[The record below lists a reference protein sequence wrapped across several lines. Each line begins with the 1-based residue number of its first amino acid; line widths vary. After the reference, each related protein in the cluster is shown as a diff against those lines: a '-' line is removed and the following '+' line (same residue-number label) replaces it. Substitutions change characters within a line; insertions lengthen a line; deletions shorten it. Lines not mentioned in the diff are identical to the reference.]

1 MGWSLPAIN
10 VSAFV
15 RLTNS
20 LELVIKLYTTRREKL
35 NYMTLQESQMSLFEE
50 SDVWTLSVEDFR
62 ARLSQL
68 QETDEVLKIHEEL
81 SSLKSQGLLPYS
93 NLSIYSSR
101 TSRGLLAMIKG
112 IPLRQSSDRW
122 MNWGMM
128 SNGKCLTA
136 KILEYHKTE
145 KGATLSDILEEQ
157 VEDKY
162 FLSLKQDQ
170 INQLCN

>member
-1 MGWSLPAIN
+1 MIQ
-10 VSAFV
+10 
-15 RLTNS
+15 
-20 LELVIKLYTTRREKL
+20 KDKL
-35 NYMTLQESQMSLFEE
+35 NYTMQQDSQKKK
-50 SDVWTLSVEDFR
+50 SDQLDKSMLSAQDFHASLSVLLEYEEASR
-62 ARLSQL
+62 IQ
-68 QETDEVLKIHEEL
+68 TEL
-81 SSLKSQGLLPYS
+81 SSLKSQGLLLYS

-101 TSRGLLAMIKG
+101 TSKGLLAMIKG

>member
-1 MGWSLPAIN
+1 MKFFDLFAGVGGFRLGMEAAGHKCIGFCEIDKFARSSYKAIHDTEGEIELYD
-10 VSAFV
+10 ATG
-15 RLTNS
+15 LTKEENEEAS
-20 LELVIKLYTTRREKL
+20 KIQTELY
-35 NYMTLQESQMSLFEE
+35 
-50 SDVWTLSVEDFR
+50 
-62 ARLSQL
+62 
-68 QETDEVLKIHEEL
+68 
-81 SSLKSQGLLPYS
+81 SLKSQGLLPYS

-128 SNGKCLTA
+128 SNGKYLTA

-157 VEDKY
+157 VEEKY

>member
-1 MGWSLPAIN
+1 M
-10 VSAFV
+10 
-15 RLTNS
+15 
-20 LELVIKLYTTRREKL
+20 
-35 NYMTLQESQMSLFEE
+35 MQQESQRKKSKK
-50 SDVWTLSVEDFR
+50 SDKSMLSAQDFR
-62 ARLSQL
+62 VSLSALLVQ
-68 QETDEVLKIHEEL
+68 DEVLKIQTEL
-81 SSLKSQGLLPYS
+81 SSLKSQGSLPFS

-112 IPLRQSSDRW
+112 TPLRQSSDHW
-122 MNWGMM
+122 MSWGMM

-136 KILEYHKTE
+136 RILESPKTE
-145 KGATLSDILEEQ
+145 NECSLSDILEEQ

>member
-1 MGWSLPAIN
+1 MQ
-10 VSAFV
+10 
-15 RLTNS
+15 
-20 LELVIKLYTTRREKL
+20 
-35 NYMTLQESQMSLFEE
+35 QESQRKKSKQ
-50 SDVWTLSVEDFR
+50 SDKSMLYAQDFR
-62 ARLSQL
+62 VSLSALLGQ
-68 QETDEVLKIHEEL
+68 DEAFKIQMEL
-81 SSLKSQGLLPYS
+81 SSLKSQGSLPFS

-112 IPLRQSSDRW
+112 IPLRQSSNRW